1 MTYDP
6 YTWPELA
13 LEIAAI
19 LNIFPSNLNDWSVLL
34 NSTCSVVQELYK
46 LNGST
51 SVEYL
56 QSFPNPC
63 TIPPTS
69 FFNQQG
75 IAGWLEQ
82 NPIFKLAFS
91 FTETFKFLYPPSYAI
106 IFSTFGVPGYNPLNV
121 PLCGNV
127 TTLSQIQARKYN
139 QQLQLFQK
147 VYSTNSNAYITYLNT
162 GQGPIY
168 YTFASNQERS
178 DMSSAVALVN
188 KLYYFKDMSQAC
200 GWQIPFPLS

>member
-63 TIPPTS
+63 TIPPAS

-147 VYSTNSNAYITYLNT
+147 VYSTNSNAYITYLNAIIYNIDCTHMFVHT
-162 GQGPIY
+162 GLFLLTGH
-168 YTFASNQERS
+168 
-178 DMSSAVALVN
+178 AVHILTIFVKRCFNAARCP
-188 KLYYFKDMSQAC
+188 ST
-200 GWQIPFPLS
+200 